1 MNRRRIRTVVLVAVG
16 LAVLVAMAGCSMT
29 VPFGDDTDD
38 SGPATP
44 DGTETPSPEAESPS
58 PSAGDR
64 DSGSQTETPGGADSD
79 SGPDD
84 GESTTENGDTA
95 EATGEEE
102 TTGPISDTGLPVD
115 ENRVYNLTRDLLG
128 SDADAPTVSVE
139 ELNYRS
145 GETDRPFFEYMGLTN
160 DTEGGSTGAASAAV
174 AEGPNSVVVNED
186 VLGQYEN
193 NSVDRFGLL
202 LAHEFAHTIQM
213 EEGWSRAELAR
224 KLDLST
230 SESLM
235 LYRSLV
241 EGGAVFTADQYADE
255 EDLELSQIA
264 RFDRQYGAA
273 PDEQVYAYAPYH
285 HGGQYFD
292 TVLDA
297 ATGLG
302 AVYTDDTPA
311 STEAVLHP
319 EYNDTEPSRVSFSA
333 TSNRTGWER
342 QRSTDDRLGSLF
354 VHVVMTAHA
363 DRAVAEKAS
372 KGWANDKVFG
382 FENGSNSAFA
392 WATHWDTADDADE
405 FAVAFNRTLTS
416 RTDES
421 ATNISVARAGNRSV
435 VVLTGPRTFRNA
447 IAIDGENATLDITL
461 QADSDGSVDTWATD
475 SPSRQTAVTG

>member
-29 VPFGDDTDD
+29 GPFGDDTDD
-38 SGPATP
+38 SGSATP
-44 DGTETPSPEAESPS
+44 DGTETPSPEPESSS
-58 PSAGDR
+58 PSAGDS
-64 DSGSQTETPGGADSD
+64 DSGSQTETPGSGA
-79 SGPDD
+79 GG
-84 GESTTENGDTA
+84 GESTTENGDTDEA
-95 EATGEEE
+95 EA
-102 TTGPISDTGLPVD
+102 TGPISDTGLPID

-128 SDADAPTVSVE
+128 SDAAAPTVSVE

-174 AEGPNSVVVNED
+174 AEGPNSVVVNEE
-186 VLGQYEN
+186 VIGQYEG

-241 EGGAVFTADQYADE
+241 EGGAVFTADQYADK
-255 EDLELSQIA
+255 EDLALSQID

-273 PDEQVYAYAPYH
+273 PDERVYAYAPYH

-297 ATGLG
+297 GTGLG

-342 QRSTDDRLGSLF
+342 QPSTDDKLGSLF

-363 DRAVAEKAS
+363 DRAVAEEAS
-372 KGWANDKVFG
+372 KGWANDEVFG
-382 FENGSNSAFA
+382 FENDSDSAFA

-405 FAVAFNRTLTS
+405 FAVAFNRTLAS
-416 RTDES
+416 RTDEA

-435 VVLTGPRTFRNA
+435 VVLTGPRAFRDA
-447 IAIDGENATLDITL
+447 IAIDGENETLDIAL
-461 QADSDGSVDTWATD
+461 QADSDGSVDTRATD
-475 SPSRQTAVTG
+475 SPTRQTAVTG